1 MKKIVFLIAF
11 LSLFISTNAGNKGIQ
26 QTIKRIDGK
35 RYIVEPADSYAL
47 IEDILLVKL
56 NQNIGQ
62 IPEELNIVTSNKL
75 GFLYVAVPEG
85 IDIEEYADILK
96 RDDRFDIVEF
106 LGETKCCFVPNDT
119 YYNNQWHIDRINL
132 DEAWDITTGN
142 YNIKVAVIDTGVD
155 AGHSDLGYGNDP
167 YSHVSTTLG
176 YDYTGPCAYQTPSFY
191 HGTYVAGV
199 LGGKTNNNIGI
210 SGVSGGNN
218 SAGITIV
225 PYCLGNS
232 ASFYSPY
239 NANAILAAVEVG
251 ADIINISLS
260 MPQTSDV
267 ISAIEYAYY
276 HDINIVCATAN
287 NYISSIAFP
296 ASNQYTIAVG
306 ATEQNDQRCDF
317 SNYGTGIDL
326 VAPGRNIF
334 STYLNNLYGIS
345 DNNGY
350 YDDCNEGYD
359 DGTSFSAPQVSGVIA
374 LMLSVN
380 PNLTPSEIRTILR
393 NTAKKV
399 SGYTYSDGWN
409 QEVGYGRLNAY
420 EAVKAAFKINVTG
433 ADMICSEEIYDLG
446 NMPADNMVTLNA
458 SSSTTTDISIL
469 VSPNLN
475 LYSYSNGSLTVRKIS
490 NGNGYI
496 RVYYK
501 GNLIA
506 EKKVWVGAPV
516 INDVDQNG
524 SYVIIETDDASQTYD
539 DSYYIKINNHTY
551 PIFGGRFS
559 LFLPHGTYQ
568 AEAYASNACGESDP
582 YYTQIVIAG
591 GIHFAVSNVSPDG
604 IVTITRVDDN
614 GEPLS
619 REVLDTKDKGENI
632 PYTLTNSLTGRVV
645 ARGMVPIAG
654 GTLDF
659 SRQSKDVYV
668 LTLLPKET
676 KEQTFKIALK

>member
-1 MKKIVFLIAF
+1 MKKLVFLIAF

-26 QTIKRIDGK
+26 QTIKNIDGK

-56 NQNIGQ
+56 NQNVGQ
-62 IPEELNIVTSNKL
+62 IPEELNIVNSNKL
-75 GFLYVAVPEG
+75 GFHYVSVPEG

-96 RDDRFDIVEF
+96 KDDRFDIVEF
-106 LGETKCCFVPNDT
+106 LGETKCCFVPDDT
-119 YYNNQWHIDRINL
+119 YYNNQWYINRINL
-132 DEAWDITTGN
+132 NKAWDITTGN
-142 YNIKVAVIDTGVD
+142 SNIKVAVIDTGVD
-155 AGHSDLGYGNDP
+155 AGHSDLGYGNDS

-251 ADIINISLS
+251 ADIINMSLS

-276 HDINIVCATAN
+276 HDINIVCATGN
-287 NYISSIAFP
+287 NEPLSGIVFP

-306 ATEQNDQRCDF
+306 ATNQSDQRCSF
-317 SNYGTGIDL
+317 SKYGTGIDI
-326 VAPGRNIF
+326 VAPGESIY
-334 STYLNNLYGIS
+334 STTLSNSYLS
-345 DNNGY
+345 DS
-350 YDDCNEGYD
+350 
-359 DGTSFSAPQVSGVIA
+359 GTSYSAPQVSGVIA

-446 NMPADNMVTLNA
+446 NMPADNMVTLNV

-475 LYSYSNGSLTVRKIS
+475 IYSYSNGSLTVRKIS

-516 INDVDQNG
+516 INNVYKVG
-524 SYVIIETDDASQTYD
+524 MTYVIETDDASQAYD
-539 DSYYIKINNHTY
+539 DSYYIKVGNRVF
-551 PIFGGRFS
+551 PMPGGMFS
-559 LFLPHGTYQ
+559 IFLPRGTYQ
-568 AEAYASNACGESDP
+568 AEAYVSNACGESDP
-582 YYTQIVIAG
+582 YYTQIVIG
-591 GIHFAVSNVSPDG
+591 NNINFSVSNVSPDG
-604 IVTITRVDDN
+604 IVTITRTDDN

-619 REVLDTKDKGENI
+619 IEVLDTEDKGENI

-659 SRQSKDVYV
+659 SKQSKDVYA
-668 LTLLPKET
+668 LTLLPEGA